1 GRSLRFKGSV
11 SAMNQAFGTHLE
23 TYKYPYGIYRG
34 RVGELYVPNELA
46 SIIEGV
52 FGLDNRR
59 QSRPFATP
67 TFQPAIGNPSLLEI
81 LQRYSFP
88 QDFTGRNECIAI
100 IEFGGGI
107 ASNDLTTFFQQLG
120 TSTPNILFQ
129 NVNSFNNPN
138 VDAQAD
144 SEVAL
149 DLEVAGGLAPNAT
162 LVAYF
167 ATDDEKGW
175 VDALTAA
182 VHDNTNKPT
191 ILSISWGAIEAWW
204 EDDKMATIT
213 QIFEDAAYLGIT
225 TCAASGDSGCNSD
238 ANAQVRVVFPA
249 SSSLVL
255 ACGGTA
261 IGPDRSEIVW
271 NEGFD
276 NATGGGIS

>member
-1 GRSLRFKGSV
+1 RKTTEVRARTRGKRTRQVLFPATLLSAEEIGVMRLKERKYVSREEYAALLGASPTDLQAVRAFAKHFQLEEVGSSAGGRSLRFKGSV

-52 FGLDNRR
+52 FGPDNRR

-120 TSTPNILFQ
+120 TST
-129 NVNSFNNPN
+129 
-138 VDAQAD
+138 
-144 SEVAL
+144 
-149 DLEVAGGLAPNAT
+149 
-162 LVAYF
+162 
-167 ATDDEKGW
+167 
-175 VDALTAA
+175 
-182 VHDNTNKPT
+182 
-191 ILSISWGAIEAWW
+191 
-204 EDDKMATIT
+204 
-213 QIFEDAAYLGIT
+213 
-225 TCAASGDSGCNSD
+225 
-238 ANAQVRVVFPA
+238 
-249 SSSLVL
+249 
-255 ACGGTA
+255 
-261 IGPDRSEIVW
+261 
-271 NEGFD
+271 
-276 NATGGGIS
+276 